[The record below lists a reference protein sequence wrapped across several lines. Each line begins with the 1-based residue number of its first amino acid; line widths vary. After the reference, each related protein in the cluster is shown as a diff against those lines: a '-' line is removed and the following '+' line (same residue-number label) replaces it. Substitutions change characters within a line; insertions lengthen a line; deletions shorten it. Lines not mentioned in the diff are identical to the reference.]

1 MHHNPWLAATQE
13 PSTDVVTAVTT
24 PGAAPAVAADVLADV
39 VTGPV
44 RPQAGVDELD
54 AVDRLPR
61 RIPQVPALAWW
72 LGAHGGAG
80 ESTLAEYLPGSRAAD
95 HAWPTSGAAEVGA
108 PARVVLVARS
118 HARGLRAAQR
128 ALTDWAS
135 GAVPGVELLGLVVVA
150 DAPGRTPKPL
160 RDLSRLVAGGAPR
173 VWHLPW
179 IEAARYAPTE
189 GPASVPASARALVR
203 SISHLCET
211 TGAPASTIRKDT
223 R

>member
-13 PSTDVVTAVTT
+13 ASAEAVTSFT
-24 PGAAPAVAADVLADV
+24 PQSVLSVDDAPP
-39 VTGPV
+39 VTGPA
-44 RPQAGVDELD
+44 RPQQGVDELD

-61 RIPQVPALAWW
+61 RTPAVPALAWW

-95 HAWPTSGAAEVGA
+95 HAWPTSADPSSPA
-108 PARVVLVARS
+108 PVVLVCRS

-150 DAPGRTPKPL
+150 DAPQRLPKPL

-179 IEAARYAPTE
+179 IEAARYAPAEATTSP
-189 GPASVPASARALVR
+189 PAPARALVR
-203 SISHLCET
+203 SISRLCET
-211 TGAPASTIRKDT
+211 TGAPASTTRKDT
-223 R
+223 